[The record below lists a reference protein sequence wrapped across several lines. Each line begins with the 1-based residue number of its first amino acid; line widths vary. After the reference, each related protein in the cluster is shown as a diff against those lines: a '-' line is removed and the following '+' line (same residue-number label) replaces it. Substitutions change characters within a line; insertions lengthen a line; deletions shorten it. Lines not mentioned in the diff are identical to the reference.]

1 MKKHRKNDPDY
12 KRSRVLKAA
21 KELFVE
27 NGYSSTSM
35 SQIAEKSGVTQS
47 MIHYYFDSK
56 QGLFQAVIASSLEPL
71 FRQRI
76 FPNGTK
82 GDFPTLLR
90 ASIRQRF
97 RFFQKHPEVVKLLM
111 RTSLMDEF
119 QPSELAK
126 RLGGRWVEIY
136 RNAQDKGQIRSD
148 IHPECIMV
156 IYLALTTY
164 WFQDNLTRSTVAN
177 SLGVD
182 REKADEAFLETIT
195 TLFLES
201 LGVREETP

>member
-1 MKKHRKNDPDY
+1 MKKPRKNDPDY

-97 RFFQKHPEVVKLLM
+97 RFFQKHPEVVLKMGAMLDGIDDLLC
-111 RTSLMDEF
+111 RS
-119 QPSELAK
+119 SAVN
-126 RLGGRWVEIY
+126 GGQVVL
-136 RNAQDKGQIRSD
+136 D
-148 IHPECIMV
+148 P
-156 IYLALTTY
+156 
-164 WFQDNLTRSTVAN
+164 
-177 SLGVD
+177 
-182 REKADEAFLETIT
+182 ETIEDLRRT
-195 TLFLES
+195 
-201 LGVREETP
+201 GYIR